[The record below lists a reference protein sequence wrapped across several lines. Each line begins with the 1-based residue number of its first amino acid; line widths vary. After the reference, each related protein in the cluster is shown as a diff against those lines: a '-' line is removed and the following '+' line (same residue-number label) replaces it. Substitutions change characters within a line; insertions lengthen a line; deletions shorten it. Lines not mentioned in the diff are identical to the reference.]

1 MDSLFFDEKTIIE
14 FINQYN
20 NKFNNKIDLSS
31 HEFVDTVYWIILKTL
46 NLDVVTNERS
56 PAHSYAQYLFNNN
69 DKKTKTTVPIRE
81 IKSGREVGKFVNEI
95 LDSSGL
101 DFEDWQDKEAFK
113 YLLVELVNNAVD
125 HGKSKAVACAQ
136 KFPKNSW
143 MEITVSDTG
152 LGFLKTIQNRYPEIK
167 TYDMAIKKALEKGVT
182 GNQLRIYGDVTKN
195 VGMGLYITSRIIK
208 EVDGDMYIISGDKFY
223 SLRDDK
229 SVNLLSPWQGSLVIL
244 RFNLDNFQKN
254 ILNYGFELVK
264 AMLLAEEGGVDIF

>member
-1 MDSLFFDEKTIIE
+1 
-14 FINQYN
+14 
-20 NKFNNKIDLSS
+20 
-31 HEFVDTVYWIILKTL
+31 
-46 NLDVVTNERS
+46 
-56 PAHSYAQYLFNNN
+56 
-69 DKKTKTTVPIRE
+69 
-81 IKSGREVGKFVNEI
+81 
-95 LDSSGL
+95 
-101 DFEDWQDKEAFK
+101 
-113 YLLVELVNNAVD
+113 
-125 HGKSKAVACAQ
+125 
-136 KFPKNSW
+136 

-152 LGFLKTIQNRYPEIK
+152 LEFLKTIQNRYPEIK

-223 SLRDDK
+223 SVRDDK

>member
-1 MDSLFFDEKTIIE
+1 MLNIFLII
-14 FINQYN
+14 
-20 NKFNNKIDLSS
+20 
-31 HEFVDTVYWIILKTL
+31 
-46 NLDVVTNERS
+46 
-56 PAHSYAQYLFNNN
+56 N
-69 DKKTKTTVPIRE
+69 DKKAKTTVPIRE

-143 MEITVSDTG
+143 MEITVSDTS

-167 TYDMAIKKALEKGVT
+167 TYDMAIKKALEKGIT

-208 EVDGDMYIISGDKFY
+208 EVDGDMYIISGGKFY
-223 SLRDDK
+223 SVRDDK